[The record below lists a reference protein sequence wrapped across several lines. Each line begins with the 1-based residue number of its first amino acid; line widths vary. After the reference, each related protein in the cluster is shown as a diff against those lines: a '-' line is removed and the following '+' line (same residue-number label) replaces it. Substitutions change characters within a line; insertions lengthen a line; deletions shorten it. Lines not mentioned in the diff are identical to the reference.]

1 MERDDGRKL
10 LLKLIT
16 QSDTICIYE
25 AGDYGY
31 DSPSSRVRVRVRENV
46 VLLLL

>member
-1 MERDDGRKL
+1 
-10 LLKLIT
+10 LKLIT

-31 DSPSSRVRVRVRENV
+31 DSPSSRVRVRENV